1 MNNKKDKSIQYK
13 YLVIFLIVGISIAI
27 AGYLYYKNFKRQFR
41 TNIENQLALIADLKV
56 DELAHW
62 REERRGDAEEVFG
75 NEIFSKYIKSYFKNP
90 KDLDTKKAIQDWMT
104 GFKTNIDY
112 NAVFLADTQLIRKII
127 IPKVTEQPRS
137 FISPGNLDSLKSG
150 KIVFEDFYK
159 DDFKQKIYI
168 EMLVPIFDVN
178 KFIRIIEMRTDPG
191 TYLYPLIN
199 KWPIP
204 GTSSETLILRRE
216 GNEAVYL
223 NELRFQK
230 NTALSL
236 RRSLENKN
244 LAGVQAVLG
253 YKGIIEGVDYR
264 GIPVIAYMKK
274 VSNSPWYLVTKMD
287 VNEAFAPLR
296 EKFWETVI
304 FISGIFLLIGI
315 GLGYI
320 LKIQSARLDKER
332 IKSAEAIHESEVKLN
347 VILEST
353 ADGIL
358 AVDGM
363 GKVIKTNTRFAQLW
377 HTPQSLIDSG
387 DDNALLDFI
396 LDQLVNPE
404 AFISKVKKLYNS
416 TDEDSDMLLFKDGRI
431 FERYSAPLIMTD
443 AQLGRVWSF
452 RDITRQKQAEVALHE
467 NERKYKELFDK
478 APVGYH
484 ELDSQGRVARI
495 NRTELDMFGYTEEEM
510 IGQYVWKFVG
520 DEETSQQ
527 RVLEKLKGIFP
538 PSIGAEIVY
547 RRKDLTTFPAS
558 VEDIILRDANDNIIG
573 IRTTVQDISN
583 RKKAEEEISILA
595 QTLRNSNEQLLK
607 SISEKDKFFSIIA
620 HDLKSPF
627 LGFLGLTE
635 MMSMENE
642 DFTKAELTENSKF
655 MHESA
660 LTLFKLIEN
669 LLEWAQ
675 TQRGTI
681 SFTPQELNLSD
692 IAIQNIGII
701 NQRALQKGIT
711 IINEVMVTEKIY
723 VDIKMID
730 TILRN
735 LLSNAVKFTRRDGKV
750 IVRAKKTKGEMVE
763 VSVSDTGVGIS
774 EEDIKK
780 LFKIEEKVSSKG
792 TDGELSTGLG
802 LLLCKEFVEKHGG
815 KIWVESEVGK
825 GSKFIF
831 TVPIA
836 VE

>member
-1 MNNKKDKSIQYK
+1 MKAKVKQTPPHNHEQFRSLYDNSILGLYRTTPDGKILLANPAMVKMLGYSTFEELNGKNLEKDVFEPSYNRSLFLRQIEMNGEVKGLESNWIKKD
-13 YLVIFLIVGISIAI
+13 
-27 AGYLYYKNFKRQFR
+27 
-41 TNIENQLALIADLKV
+41 
-56 DELAHW
+56 
-62 REERRGDAEEVFG
+62 
-75 NEIFSKYIKSYFKNP
+75 
-90 KDLDTKKAIQDWMT
+90 
-104 GFKTNIDY
+104 
-112 NAVFLADTQLIRKII
+112 
-127 IPKVTEQPRS
+127 
-137 FISPGNLDSLKSG
+137 G
-150 KIVFEDFYK
+150 KIVYFRESAKAIRDSDGRTLYYDGIVED
-159 DDFKQKIYI
+159 I
-168 EMLVPIFDVN
+168 
-178 KFIRIIEMRTDPG
+178 T
-191 TYLYPLIN
+191 
-199 KWPIP
+199 
-204 GTSSETLILRRE
+204 
-216 GNEAVYL
+216 
-223 NELRFQK
+223 
-230 NTALSL
+230 
-236 RRSLENKN
+236 ENK
-244 LAGVQAVLG
+244 
-253 YKGIIEGVDYR
+253 R
-264 GIPVIAYMKK
+264 
-274 VSNSPWYLVTKMD
+274 
-287 VNEAFAPLR
+287 
-296 EKFWETVI
+296 
-304 FISGIFLLIGI
+304 
-315 GLGYI
+315 
-320 LKIQSARLDKER
+320 
-332 IKSAEAIHESEVKLN
+332 AEAALHESEIKLN

-377 HTPQSLIDSG
+377 HIPQSLIDSG

-404 AFISKVKKLYNS
+404 DFISKVKKLYNS

-452 RDITRQKQAEVALHE
+452 RDITRQKQAEIALHE

-635 MMSMENE
+635 MMSMQNE

-681 SFTPQELNLSD
+681 SFTPQDLNLSD
-692 IAIQNIGII
+692 IAIQNIEII
-701 NQRALQKGIT
+701 NQRALQTGIT
-711 IINEVMVTEKIY
+711 IINDVMVTEKVC